1 MSRKSKYFTEQEH
14 KCQHCGG
21 SAWRQD
27 FADWL
32 DAIRFE
38 FGKPMIVTSWYRC
51 PDHPIEAKK
60 DSIGAHATGYAVDIS
75 VSGVDAI
82 ELTAIAY
89 KHGCRRIGW
98 NQKGSA
104 RFVHLDR
111 ADMIQ
116 GSWTY

>member
-1 MSRKSKYFTEQEH
+1 MKESRYFKESEM

-21 SAWRQD
+21 SAWHQD
-27 FADWL
+27 FMDWL
-32 DAIRFE
+32 DAVRHE
-38 FGKPMIVTSWYRC
+38 FGKPMVVTSGYRC

-60 DSIGAHATGYAVDIS
+60 PEPGAHATGYAVDIA
-75 VSGVDAI
+75 VRGVDAI

-111 ADMIQ
+111 ADMIN
-116 GSWTY
+116 GSWSY